1 MFSSQEEYSFSLTQL
16 MVVLDK
22 PIGLTLAP
30 DPTTGH
36 VYVQHIEAGM
46 SAADSRLVLV
56 SWILCCHVVL
66 GASADMFGS
75 YLAQRW
81 HCVSH
86 VAVRSVDSHTGH
98 TGIRA
103 AHQSRHVSSRQQAGP
118 VSNERTPSLQYVYW
132 CCSCSVSTASMLHE
146 HP

>member
-56 SWILCCHVVL
+56 RNKSFVFNKHTCFVVVFAML
-66 GASADMFGS
+66 PGMTVLFFC
-75 YLAQRW
+75 QR
-81 HCVSH
+81 
-86 VAVRSVDSHTGH
+86 
-98 TGIRA
+98 
-103 AHQSRHVSSRQQAGP
+103 
-118 VSNERTPSLQYVYW
+118 
-132 CCSCSVSTASMLHE
+132 SME
-146 HP
+146 